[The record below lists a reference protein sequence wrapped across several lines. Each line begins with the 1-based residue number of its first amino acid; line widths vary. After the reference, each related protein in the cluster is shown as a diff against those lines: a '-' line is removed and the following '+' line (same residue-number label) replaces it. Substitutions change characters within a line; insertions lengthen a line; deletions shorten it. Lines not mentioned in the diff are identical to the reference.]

1 MGTPRDPKQI
11 AFKNTH
17 GKVAIQ
23 VGQQINYGDVRVNQ
37 RDDDTQLLEQLPHS
51 AEAAF
56 NSFSKQHDPFCLPNT
71 RRGVLNQVTAWINGP
86 DKRCIFWLNGRAG
99 TGKST
104 IARTVAR
111 ASHNAGRLG
120 ASFFFSKGNGDA
132 GHAGKFFTSIAVQ
145 LANRIP
151 PLRGYICAAIAENRD
166 IARQALQDQWR
177 QLVLQPL
184 SQLPMDFPQKPL
196 TIVVDA
202 LDECEGDN
210 DVRLIVQLFSE
221 ARSSKIP
228 LRVLMTSRPEVSVRH
243 GFHLIPAEHRNLIL
257 HNIMPS
263 IVDGDI
269 TIFLEHTLENIRLE
283 HGLTT
288 GWPGEQAIKS
298 LVEKAS
304 GLFIWAATAC
314 RFINDGKRFA
324 IRRLSLILEG
334 EASDIA
340 PEKQLNDIYL
350 KVLQASVG
358 NYDEQER
365 KEWHRLLA
373 ATLGAIVVVYSP
385 LSDSGLGALLGI
397 SPDGIKQT
405 LNGLHSILNISED
418 RSQPIRLH
426 HPSFRDF
433 LLDKERCGE
442 PHFWV
447 DEKQMHGIL
456 AANCIKLMSAT
467 LRKYI
472 CSFRSPDALKAA
484 GESNQV
490 EQCLPPELRYSCIY
504 WFQHL
509 QRSGVELK
517 DDDNIHRFL
526 DENLLHWLV
535 ALALSRE
542 TSVGIPTII
551 SLDHDVR
558 PDKCPSLYA
567 FIHEANRFVIY
578 YRSIIEEGPL
588 QIYYSALDWAPKS
601 VIRAQLERQ
610 IPTSLLQMGTGASDR
625 VSLWDP
631 VAKGVSSQT
640 VQDHSDWV
648 RGVVFSPDQRLIA
661 FGSVDRMIR
670 LWDWTTGTL
679 LQTFKGHSG
688 AVWAVTFSPDGRLTA
703 SASEDET
710 VKFWDSNTGKLL
722 RTLKGHSHWVW
733 TVAFS
738 PDGRVFA
745 SGSVDWTVR
754 LWNPSTGALLRTF
767 NGHSGVVWAV
777 GFSPDGKI
785 VISASEDKT
794 IMLWDRETGQPMQT
808 LRGHSDR
815 VRAAIFSPDGKMVVS
830 ASEDRTVKLWDSATG
845 KLLQTLNGHL
855 GRVRSVTF
863 SLDNISVASG
873 SADRT
878 IRLWDC
884 RTGEALHTLK
894 EHSNGVRAVSFSRDG
909 KLVFS
914 ASEDKVIKV
923 WDRSTGACLQTVD
936 HCSPASKL

>member
-1 MGTPRDPKQI
+1 MGTPRDPKQTT
-11 AFKNTH
+11 FKNTH
-17 GKVAIQ
+17 GRVAIQ
-23 VGQQINYGDVRVNQ
+23 VGQQINYGDVNVNQ
-37 RDDDTQLLEQLPHS
+37 RDDDMQLLEQLPYS
-51 AEAAF
+51 AEATF

-71 RRGVLNQVTAWINGP
+71 RRDVLKQITAWINGP
-86 DKRCIFWLNGRAG
+86 DKRCIFWVVGIAG

-111 ASHNAGRLG
+111 ASHDAGSLG
-120 ASFFFSKGNGDA
+120 ASFFFSRGNGDA

-151 PLRGYICAAIAENRD
+151 ALRGYICEAIAESRD
-166 IARQALQDQWR
+166 IARQTLQDQWH
-177 QLVLQPL
+177 QLVLRPL
-184 SQLPMDFPQKPL
+184 SKLGTDFLQKPL

-202 LDECEGDN
+202 LDECVGHN

-221 ARSSKIP
+221 ARSLKIP

-243 GFHLIPAEHRNLIL
+243 GFHQIPAEHRNLIL

-263 IVDGDI
+263 IVDNDI
-269 TIFLEHTLENIRLE
+269 TIFLEYTLGNVRLE
-283 HGLTT
+283 HGLAAD
-288 GWPGEQAIKS
+288 WPGEQAIRD

-324 IRRLSLILEG
+324 IKRLSLILEG
-334 EASDIA
+334 KALDNA
-340 PEKQLNDIYL
+340 PEKQLNNIYL
-350 KVLQASVG
+350 KVLQDSVG
-358 NYDEQER
+358 DYDEQER

-385 LSDSGLGALLGI
+385 LSDSALASLLEI
-397 SPDGIKQT
+397 SRDGINQT
-405 LNGLHSILNISED
+405 LNGLHSILNIPED
-418 RSQPIRLH
+418 RSHPIRLH

-433 LLDKERCGE
+433 LLDKDRCGE
-442 PHFWV
+442 PHFWI
-447 DEKQMHGIL
+447 DEKKMHNTL
-456 AANCIKLMSAT
+456 AANCIKLMSTT
-467 LRKYI
+467 LKKYM
-472 CSFRSPDALKAA
+472 CSFKSPDALKAA
-484 GESNQV
+484 EESSQI
-490 EQCLPPELRYSCIY
+490 EQCLPPEVRYACIY

-517 DDDNIHRFL
+517 DNDNVHRFL

-535 ALALSRE
+535 ALGLMRE

-558 PDKCPSLYA
+558 PDQCPSLYA

-578 YRSIIEEGPL
+578 YRSIIEEGPI

-601 VIRAQLERQ
+601 VIRTQLERQ
-610 IPTSLLQMGTGASDR
+610 IPTSLLQTTTCDSSR
-625 VSLWDP
+625 VNLWDP
-631 VAKGVSSQT
+631 VAKGGSSQT
-640 VQDHSDWV
+640 FQDHSDWV

-670 LWDWTTGTL
+670 LWDWTTGIL

-688 AVWAVTFSPDGRLTA
+688 AVWAVTFSPDGRLIT

-710 VKFWDSNTGKLL
+710 VKFWDRNTGKLL
-722 RTLKGHSHWVW
+722 RTLTGHSHWVW
-733 TVAFS
+733 TLAFS
-738 PDGRVFA
+738 PDGKVLA

-754 LWNPSTGALLRTF
+754 LWDPSTGALLGNF
-767 NGHSGVVWAV
+767 EGHSGAVWAV
-777 GFSPDGKI
+777 GFSPDGKT
-785 VISASEDKT
+785 VVSASEDKT
-794 IMLWDRETGQPMQT
+794 IIFWDRETGQPLQT
-808 LRGHSDR
+808 LKGHSDR
-815 VRAAIFSPDGKMVVS
+815 VRAAVFSPDGKMIAS
-830 ASEDRTVKLWDSATG
+830 ASEDRTVKLWNTTTG
-845 KLLQTLNGHL
+845 KLLQTLEGHL

-863 SLDNISVASG
+863 SLDNKSVASG

-884 RTGEALHTLK
+884 RTGKALHILR
-894 EHSNGVRAVSFSRDG
+894 EHSNGVRAVSFSQDD
-909 KLVFS
+909 KLIIS
-914 ASEDKVIKV
+914 ASEDKVIKA
-923 WDRSTGACLQTVD
+923 WDRTTGACLQTVEN
-936 HCSPASKL
+936 CSPTSKL